1 MSTLEIAGGKL
12 PGSGPGAVD
21 RQLAEP
27 QVTKQ
32 GAKQGAKQTAKQAAI
47 ELQAIAPASA
57 RRVGVPRALRRAAGP
72 VLLVLLWH
80 AASVSGLLRPEVL
93 AGPATVVTS
102 AARLWSS
109 GELPDAILISLRRAL
124 LGLLIGGSIGTTLAV
139 LSGLLRLGEDLID
152 STMQMLRTIPN
163 VALIPLLII
172 WFGIGE
178 QPKVALIA
186 LATAFPLYLNVYAG
200 IRNADQTLVE
210 AGRTLGLSRLGL
222 IRHVILP
229 SALPNALVGLR
240 YALGVSW
247 LALVFGEQ
255 INATAGV
262 GYLMN
267 TAREM
272 FQTDVIVVCLVVYAL
287 LGLAVDFTVR
297 SLEKLLLG
305 WRPSFNGE

>member
-1 MSTLEIAGGKL
+1 MAGL
-12 PGSGPGAVD
+12 DLSAVPP
-21 RQLAEP
+21 A
-27 QVTKQ
+27 T
-32 GAKQGAKQTAKQAAI
+32 I
-47 ELQAIAPASA
+47 ELQPISAGSA
-57 RRVGVPRALRRAAGP
+57 RRAGIPRPLRRAAGP
-72 VLLVLLWH
+72 LLLLSLWH
-80 AASVSGLLRPEVL
+80 LASVSGLLPSEVL
-93 AGPATVVTS
+93 AGPGTVVSS
-102 AARLWSS
+102 AARLWAS
-109 GELPDAILISLRRAL
+109 GELPDAILTSLRRTL
-124 LGLLIGGSIGTTLAV
+124 LGLAIGGSIGTTLAV

-200 IRNADQTLVE
+200 IRNADQSLVE
-210 AGRTLGLSRLGL
+210 AGRTLGLTRLGL

-229 SALPNALVGLR
+229 SALPSALVGLR

-255 INATAGV
+255 INATAGI

-272 FQTDVIVVCLVVYAL
+272 FQTEVIVVCLVVYAL
-287 LGLAVDFTVR
+287 LGLVVDFVVR
-297 SLEKLLLG
+297 TLERVLLA
-305 WRPSFNGE
+305 WRPSFSGE

>member
-1 MSTLEIAGGKL
+1 MAGL
-12 PGSGPGAVD
+12 DLSAVPP
-21 RQLAEP
+21 A
-27 QVTKQ
+27 T
-32 GAKQGAKQTAKQAAI
+32 I
-47 ELQAIAPASA
+47 ELQPISAGSA
-57 RRVGVPRALRRAAGP
+57 RRAGIPRPLRRAAGP
-72 VLLVLLWH
+72 LLLLSLWH
-80 AASVSGLLRPEVL
+80 LASVSGLLPPEVL
-93 AGPATVVTS
+93 AGPGTVVSS
-102 AARLWSS
+102 AARLWAS
-109 GELPDAILISLRRAL
+109 GELPDAILTSLRRTL
-124 LGLLIGGSIGTTLAV
+124 LGLAIGGSIGTTLAV

-200 IRNADQTLVE
+200 IRNADQSLVE
-210 AGRTLGLSRLGL
+210 AGRTLGLTRLGL

-229 SALPNALVGLR
+229 SALPSALVGLR

-255 INATAGV
+255 VNATAGI

-287 LGLAVDFTVR
+287 LGLVVDFVVR
-297 SLEKLLLG
+297 SLERVLLA
-305 WRPSFNGE
+305 WRPAFSGV